1 MNTPVL
7 PDLLLVEPQFVVRRT
22 MVAVAREMRVAEI
35 HEATS
40 VARALPVLRMRPF
53 RGLVL
58 DVGDDEAEACSLLQQ
73 LRAGD
78 LASPPDLPVVALAA
92 EWQHALAGKLDRI
105 PRLRVL
111 PKPFRIR
118 QLLESLS
125 RMGLG

>member
-1 MNTPVL
+1 MNPPVL
-7 PDLLLVEPQFVVRRT
+7 PDLLLVEPQFVMRRT

-40 VARALPVLRMRPF
+40 VARALPV
-53 RGLVL
+53 
-58 DVGDDEAEACSLLQQ
+58 
-73 LRAGD
+73 
-78 LASPPDLPVVALAA
+78 VAIAA
-92 EWQHALAGKLDRI
+92 EWQHDLAGKLDRI

-118 QLLESLS
+118 QLLESVS